1 MMKLVAMVVATMP
14 GIGPDIALAQTAARP
29 ADTLTLY
36 KNANSAAC
44 SNDATVWVDP
54 QTRLYY
60 VKGDRM
66 FGKTPR
72 GGYNCSR
79 QAEAA
84 GYQPSK
90 PR

>member
-1 MMKLVAMVVATMP
+1 MMRRLAIVTVMMP
-14 GIGPDIALAQTAARP
+14 GLALAQATKP
-29 ADTLTLY
+29 LGTLTLY

-44 SNDATVWVDP
+44 SGDATVWVDP
-54 QTRLYY
+54 QTHLYY
-60 VKGDRM
+60 VKGERL

-84 GYQPSK
+84 GYQPGK
-90 PR
+90 AR

>member
-1 MMKLVAMVVATMP
+1 MLRLLAMVVTLP
-14 GIGPDIALAQTAARP
+14 GLALAQNAAP
-29 ADTLTLY
+29 PQTLTLY

-44 SNDATVWVDP
+44 SGDATVWVDP
-54 QTRLYY
+54 QTRIYY
-60 VKGDRM
+60 VKGDRL

-79 QAEAA
+79 QAAAA

-90 PR
+90 SR

>member
-1 MMKLVAMVVATMP
+1 MIRVLAMVAVTIP
-14 GIGPDIALAQTAARP
+14 GLALAQQATKP
-29 ADTLTLY
+29 PETLTLY
-36 KNANSAAC
+36 KNANAAAC
-44 SNDATVWVDP
+44 SGDATVWVDP

-60 VKGDRM
+60 VKGERL

-84 GYQPSK
+84 GYQPGK
-90 PR
+90 AR

>member
-1 MMKLVAMVVATMP
+1 MMRLIAVFVATMP
-14 GIGPDIALAQTAARP
+14 GLEPGHGFAQTAAKP
-29 ADTLTLY
+29 PETLTLY

-66 FGKTPR
+66 FGKTAR

-84 GYQPSK
+84 GYQANK

>member
-1 MMKLVAMVVATMP
+1 MLRLLAMVVVTMP
-14 GIGPDIALAQTAARP
+14 GLALAQNAASP
-29 ADTLTLY
+29 PQTLTLY

-44 SNDATVWVDP
+44 SGDATVWVDP

-60 VKGDRM
+60 VKGDRL

-79 QAEAA
+79 QATAA

-90 PR
+90 SR